1 MFDTFTQVP
10 FIRYTA
16 RFIYSSQSLSSP
28 VSHCK
33 RHQVSLPRIILR
45 DLAPEQVL
53 DKDPPTPPVCDLE
66 TSSPKPNTCA
76 SPKDKG
82 ERGLSA
88 AVIGY

>member
-1 MFDTFTQVP
+1 MFALVP
-10 FIRYTA
+10 FIRYIA
-16 RFIYSSQSLSSP
+16 RFIYFLQSLSPP

-45 DLAPEQVL
+45 DLAPEQLL

-66 TSSPKPNTCA
+66 TSSPKPNTL
-76 SPKDKG
+76 KDKG
-82 ERGLSA
+82 ERGVSA